1 MAVSRQKQYY
11 KLVKNISSFTNGQVH
26 IPNEDV
32 VAADSLTA
40 LSLTFSPK
48 SGLYRGGS
56 FGFRLDLRGF
66 PDNAPKVIC
75 ETSIYHPNIDMSGE
89 VCLNLLD
96 DMWSSSVTL
105 EDVVQGILF
114 LFYNPN
120 LEDPLNDLFD
130 GSEAYDDFKEDVR
143 DSLEG
148 NLVAGFPFERN
159 LPDDFVD
166 NEDVEEDSNKTG
178 NTVEKCTSEDTEK
191 EDVIENSMTM
201 LFAEG
206 DANLDNTT
214 GSTNT
219 IENVSQHGNN
229 NSRSDLSNHTEEMN
243 VSPAPSRLTVTSIIN
258 YLVGIFS
265 NTRIFLRTKSTLWS
279 LWTYRT
285 IFIFR

>member
-1 MAVSRQKQYY
+1 M
-11 KLVKNISSFTNGQVH
+11 
-26 IPNEDV
+26 
-32 VAADSLTA
+32 
-40 LSLTFSPK
+40 TFSPN

-120 LEDPLNDLFD
+120 LEDPLIDLFD
-130 GSEAYDDFKEDVR
+130 GSEAYDDFKVDVR
-143 DSLEG
+143 ESLEG
-148 NLVAGFPFERN
+148 NWVADFPFERN

-166 NEDVEEDSNKTG
+166 NEDVEDSIKTG
-178 NTVEKCTSEDTEK
+178 DAVEKCTSEDANKED
-191 EDVIENSMTM
+191 EDVIENSKTM

-206 DANLDNTT
+206 NANLDNTT

-219 IENVSQHGNN
+219 IENVFQHGNN
-229 NSRSDLSNHTEEMN
+229 NSQSDLSNHTEEMN
-243 VSPAPSRLTVTSIIN
+243 GSPAPSRLTVTNIIN

-285 IFIFR
+285 R